1 MGLFDFFKAKELQL
15 IKEQGD
21 RIQELEEEVKVLSP
35 YKSIV
40 NIEADIESKLNQLDL
55 DIAERIK
62 TLKQNE
68 QTAKDFIQN
77 AKDRVDELNQR
88 YEEGYALYMRLTSE
102 VKIYNEILEYAEYG
116 IYQPHFEFDTSEI
129 YKIQLLELRERIKE
143 LVKNNLAVLGGEN
156 ISWNNSLTAGQA
168 MVKREKKLMLRAF
181 NGESDSFIA
190 DVSWNNI
197 TRMEERIEKSF
208 NAINKVYAAQG
219 VYITREYADLKL
231 QELRLAYEYKRKL
244 HEEKEE
250 QRAIR
255 EQMREEE
262 KVRRDIENALAKA
275 KKEEETY
282 QKALDKARQEIAEAV
297 GDKQEKLQQKISE
310 LEARILEAETNRERA
325 LSMAQQTR
333 RGHVYIISNIGA
345 FGNDVYKI
353 GMTRRLDPL
362 DRVRELGDASVPFP
376 FDVHAIIY
384 SEDAPALEASLHRA
398 FDHKRMNLINMRKEF
413 FRVTLEE
420 IEQVVHQNGAEIEF
434 TKIAEARDYRETM
447 SKIKS
452 LQPPPEIE
460 EQVLPKTLFAN

>member
-21 RIQELEEEVKVLSP
+21 RIQELEEEVKALSP

-40 NIEADIESKLNQLDL
+40 NIEADIESKLNKLDL

-116 IYQPHFEFDTSEI
+116 IYQPHFEFDTSET

-282 QKALDKARQEIAEAV
+282 QKALEKARQEIAEAV

-452 LQPPPEIE
+452 LQPSPEIE